1 MYNYSTKLYTKGSI
15 IILSKLNTLE
25 QFRSFYKEH
34 NPANLEDAIEKFAI
48 FGGVGWGDMDTSKSN
63 LELIESL
70 VLPGFRYIRN
80 DVTEVTT
87 GMPLYHS
94 ILTGIAM
101 GDGKTSTAFKRANT
115 SQEVG
120 LNAVNELC
128 DTGVIR
134 LKKGSKHFSTWAE
147 NESVTNKLFFTSP
160 FLRFWFAFISP
171 IFKGIRDG
179 DYKEFRE
186 RFENRKAEF
195 IQLTFVE
202 LSQELIA
209 LNFSKE
215 DRLKEIGSYWDKN
228 IELDIYAKTESGKTI
243 VGVCKYT
250 NAKVKKSELTK
261 LQEACKEAKIDADIM
276 IIVAK
281 TGFSNEL
288 KNLKSPTLRLITLKN
303 FKKLVE

>member
-1 MYNYSTKLYTKGSI
+1 MA
-15 IILSKLNTLE
+15 
-25 QFRSFYKEH
+25 QFREFYKEH
-34 NPANLEDAIEKFAI
+34 NPKNFEDAIEKFAV
-48 FGGVGWGDMDTSKSN
+48 FGGVGWGGMDTSKPN

-101 GDGKTSTAFKRANT
+101 GDGKTSTTFKRANT

-120 LNAVNELC
+120 LNAINELC

-134 LKKGSKHFSTWAE
+134 LQKGSKHFTSWAE

-179 DYKEFRE
+179 DYKEIRE
-186 RFENRKAEF
+186 RFANRESEF
-195 IQLTFVE
+195 IQLPFVE
-202 LSQELIA
+202 LSHEL
-209 LNFSKE
+209 
-215 DRLKEIGSYWDKN
+215 LKLSFKDDKIVEIGTYWDNKTD
-228 IELDIYAKTESGKTI
+228 LDIFAKTASGKII
-243 VGVCKYT
+243 VGSCKYT
-250 NAKVKKSELTK
+250 NSKVKKSELTK
-261 LQEACKEAKIDADIM
+261 LQESCKASNIDADIVVL
-276 IIVAK
+276 ISK
-281 TGFSNEL
+281 NGFSNEL
-288 KNLKSPTLRLITLKN
+288 KSLKGENLKLFSLKN
-303 FKKLVE
+303 FKTLVA

>member
-1 MYNYSTKLYTKGSI
+1 M
-15 IILSKLNTLE
+15 
-25 QFRSFYKEH
+25 
-34 NPANLEDAIEKFAI
+34 EDAVEKFSI
-48 FGGVGWGDMDTSKSN
+48 FGGVGWGSVDTSRDSA
-63 LELIESL
+63 ELIEEL
-70 VLPGFRYIRN
+70 ILPDFRYIRN
-80 DVTEVTT
+80 DVTELTT
-87 GMPLYHS
+87 GMPLHHS
-94 ILTGIAM
+94 ILSAIAL
-101 GDGKTSTAFKRANT
+101 GDGQTHTAFKRANV
-115 SQEVG
+115 SKEVG
-120 LNAVNELC
+120 ENAVEELC
-128 DTGVIR
+128 ESGIIR
-134 LKKGSKHFSTWAE
+134 LDKSKAVFNSWDEAQ
-147 NESVTNKLFFTSP
+147 SVSNKLYFTSP

-215 DRLKEIGSYWDKN
+215 DKLKEIGSYWDKN

-276 IIVAK
+276 IVVAK
-281 TGFSNEL
+281 NGFSNEL